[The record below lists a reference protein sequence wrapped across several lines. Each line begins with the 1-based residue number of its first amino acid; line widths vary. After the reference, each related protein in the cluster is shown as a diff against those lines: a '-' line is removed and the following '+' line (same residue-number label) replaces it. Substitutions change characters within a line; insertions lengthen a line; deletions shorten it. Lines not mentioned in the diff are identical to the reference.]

1 MQFAWDKLSKAKRRR
16 FVAAT
21 FWVDKSWLEFDKI
34 DQKVIVDAVAHEAE
48 GALFHSEHEAEQLID
63 LKAAL
68 YRDLR

>member
-34 DQKVIVDAVAHEAE
+34 DQKAIINAVAHEAE